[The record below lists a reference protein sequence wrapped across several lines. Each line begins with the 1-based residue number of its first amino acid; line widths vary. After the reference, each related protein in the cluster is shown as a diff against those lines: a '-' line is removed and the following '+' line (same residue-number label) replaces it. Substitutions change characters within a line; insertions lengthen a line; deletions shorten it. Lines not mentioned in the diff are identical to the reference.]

1 MKLSF
6 YIWIILSESAIFNL
20 LFWLSYQHILSP
32 LYIIINLGIIC
43 IQWYSNVLSMM
54 FTDILT
60 DSGIILTSILNESI
74 QILLMLM
81 VLYSN
86 KFIKGQLIE
95 FTNLNINM
103 NDMLL
108 GCILYSIDGWHL
120 YHLTIGIYLL
130 TIAFNVSN
138 WTQYHMSQVVY
149 QLRVRLHHMFYNI
162 QLVYWHLVELLW
174 LVIYYV
180 LYS

>member
-1 MKLSF
+1 
-6 YIWIILSESAIFNL
+6 
-20 LFWLSYQHILSP
+20 
-32 LYIIINLGIIC
+32 
-43 IQWYSNVLSMM
+43 MM

-108 GCILYSIDGWHL
+108 GCILYSIDG
-120 YHLTIGIYLL
+120 
-130 TIAFNVSN
+130 
-138 WTQYHMSQVVY
+138 
-149 QLRVRLHHMFYNI
+149 
-162 QLVYWHLVELLW
+162 
-174 LVIYYV
+174 
-180 LYS
+180 